1 MISSLLN
8 FDTFTVLHV
17 KHYNHI
23 AFKHSQTGVNRII
36 NCKEIVILIY
46 DEAMRPQFKYIYRNS
61 FLILIPF
68 LSAFT
73 RTRLLPIRSKAVT
86 IAVVPSS
93 VQDGLSVFG
102 ELTKDIGNLGAVV
115 PLALGIFLIGRI
127 DNKYDGLNK
136 ETRESFLKDIKETRE
151 SFLKDIKCT
160 SEMLSKD
167 IKCTSEILSK
177 EIKSTNDAISRLEK
191 IVEKIAQK

>member
-73 RTRLLPIRSKAVT
+73 KIRLLPIRSRTVT
-86 IAVVPSS
+86 FALVPIS
-93 VQDGLSVFG
+93 VQDGLYVFG

-115 PLALGIFLIGRI
+115 PLAALGIFLLGRQE
-127 DNKYDGLNK
+127 NKHDGINK
-136 ETRESFLKDIKETRE
+136 EMRESYL
-151 SFLKDIKCT
+151 
-160 SEMLSKD
+160 KD

-177 EIKSTNDAISRLEK
+177 DIQKTNDAISRLEK
-191 IVEKIAQK
+191 IVEKISQK